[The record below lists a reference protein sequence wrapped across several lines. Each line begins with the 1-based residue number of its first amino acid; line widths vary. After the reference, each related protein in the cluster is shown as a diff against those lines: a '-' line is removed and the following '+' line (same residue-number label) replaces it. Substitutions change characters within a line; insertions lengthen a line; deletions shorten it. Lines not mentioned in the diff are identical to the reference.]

1 MADRSTVQ
9 EVVQIG
15 VEGLATLGTK
25 ATASKLLTSLMVDLG
40 SEAEF
45 DTITSQG
52 QEFDSGVAMRQEW
65 VSGSIDGKPTYT
77 ELAYILANKFGDPVI
92 ASLGGAPAA
101 YSWTWTRTGLTWPT
115 PRGWTIERGV
125 VNSGDPIDVAT
136 YGLINNLTLGF
147 NRTAEQSV
155 GGSMIG
161 RAFDV
166 STYYF
171 SGNDRETLTAGAS
184 PPTAG
189 TFTLTVGAQT
199 TAGIAFNATPAA
211 VQAALELLSTVG
223 VGNVK
228 VSLGVFGPTLAVAN
242 STYIIE
248 YVGTLGQTT
257 VVTTGVFTTL
267 TASGTISIAAT
278 IVGAPLTALDNVPIL
293 AGQVDVFM
301 DPTAGAIGTTKLLRD
316 FVFEYESGE
325 QIDMF
330 WPLNSALPSFGG
342 HTFQKADSSIKLTL
356 GNDPTGRALYAAMR
370 ASTSEFIRLQALG
383 PVISGANFYR
393 LRIDAHGEVYGP
405 PARGD
410 QNGLSTLEIPFRIV
424 RNTGWGKALS
434 VELITSV
441 ASL

>member
-1 MADRSTVQ
+1 MADRSTAQ

-15 VEGLATLGTK
+15 PEATLGTK
-25 ATASKLLTSLMVDLG
+25 VAATKVLTSLMVDMG
-40 SEAEF
+40 SQATF

-52 QEFDSGVAMRQEW
+52 QEFDGDVALRQEW
-65 VSGSIDGKPTYT
+65 VTGSISGKPTYT
-77 ELAYILANKFGDPVI
+77 ELGYILANKFGPPVI
-92 ASLGGAPAA
+92 ASLGGSPTA
-101 YSWTWTRTGLTWPT
+101 YSWTWTRNGLTWPT
-115 PRGWTIERGV
+115 PSGWTIERGV

-166 STYYF
+166 STYYM
-171 SGNDRETLTAGAS
+171 SGNDRETLTAAAS

-189 TFTLTVGAQT
+189 TFTLTVAAQT
-199 TAGIAFNATPAA
+199 TAAIAFGATPAT

-223 VGNVK
+223 AGNVK
-228 VSLGVFGPTLAVAN
+228 VSLGAFGPTLATAN

-248 YVGTLGQTT
+248 YIGALGQTT
-257 VVTTGVFTTL
+257 VVTTGTFTTL
-267 TASGTISIAAT
+267 TPSASVAISAT
-278 IVGAPLTALDNVPIL
+278 TVGAPLTALDNVPIL
-293 AGQVDVFM
+293 AGQVDVFV
-301 DPTAGAIGTTKLLRD
+301 DPTSGAIGTTKFLRD
-316 FVFEYESGE
+316 FVYAYESGE
-325 QIDMF
+325 QLDTF
-330 WPLNSALPSFGG
+330 WPLNTALSSFGG
-342 HTFQKADSSIKLTL
+342 HTYKKADAKITLTV

-383 PVISGANFYR
+383 GVISGANNYR
-393 LRIDAHGEVYGP
+393 LRIDTHAKVYGP

-410 QNGLSTLEIPFRIV
+410 QNGLSTLVVPMRIV
-424 RNTGWGKALS
+424 RNTAWAKAMV

-441 ASL
+441 AAPT